1 MKRRFIVMLS
11 MLAGLALPFL
21 AVAAD
26 EITQEDKIAIHTVVQ
41 SQLDALA
48 EDDAAAAFALA
59 TADSRSRLGDPDTF
73 LRIIKE
79 HFTPIYRH
87 QRALFSTPEM
97 IAGRMLQ
104 IVRLTDGDNSVW
116 LAVYQ
121 MQREQDGKWKIA
133 GCKLVETASVSV

>member
-11 MLAGLALPFL
+11 MLVGLALPL
-21 AVAAD
+21 CALAAD
-26 EITQEDKIAIHTVVQ
+26 EITQEDKIAIHAVVQ

-48 EDDAAAAFALA
+48 QDDADTAFALA
-59 TADSRSRLGDPDTF
+59 TADSRNRLGDPDTF

-87 QRALFSTPEM
+87 QRALFSAPEM
-97 IAGRMLQ
+97 IAGHMVQ

-121 MQREQDGKWKIA
+121 MQREMDGNWKIE
-133 GCKLVETASVSV
+133 GCKLLETASVSV